1 VKPELVL
8 VVAVVLAIAIRVLWR
23 ELLGVIAIGCLTIV
37 FIGILYLFAVTS
49 PESLSG
55 T

>member
-8 VVAVVLAIAIRVLWR
+8 VVAVVLAIVIRIMWR
-23 ELLGVIAIGCLTIV
+23 ELLGVIVICCLAIV

-49 PESLSG
+49 PDSLSG

>member
-1 VKPELVL
+1 MKPELVL
-8 VVAVVLAIAIRVLWR
+8 ALAFVLAIAVRLLWR
-23 ELLGVIAIGCLTIV
+23 EFLIAIAVGCLVLV
-37 FIGILYLFAVTS
+37 FIGILYLFALTS